1 MCIGA
6 LLGSLGRHS
15 LGRTF
20 IWYCMMKS
28 IGFLSEHSLT
38 LPTGLEENRL
48 REGAEGAFEM
58 GRGEESR
65 GYGLVE
71 TTN

>member
-1 MCIGA
+1 
-6 LLGSLGRHS
+6 
-15 LGRTF
+15 
-20 IWYCMMKS
+20 MMKS

-38 LPTGLEENRL
+38 LLTGLEENRL

-65 GYGLVE
+65 GYGLIE